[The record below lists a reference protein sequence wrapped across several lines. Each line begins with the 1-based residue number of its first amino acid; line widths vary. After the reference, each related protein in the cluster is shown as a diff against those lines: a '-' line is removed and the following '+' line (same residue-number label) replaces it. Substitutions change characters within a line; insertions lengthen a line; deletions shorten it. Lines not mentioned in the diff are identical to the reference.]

1 MSNNGRK
8 YNKEFKLEAVKLVV
22 EKGRSV
28 PSVAL
33 DLGIHEKTLYKWVS
47 DYKKDSENAFP
58 GSGRL
63 KPQDELIRQLKRRVA
78 DLEEENAI
86 LKKAAAIFANHR
98 K

>member
-1 MSNNGRK
+1 MAENTTKNL
-8 YNKEFKLEAVKLVV
+8 NLEAVKLVV

>member
-1 MSNNGRK
+1 MANNCIHTTE
-8 YNKEFKLEAVKLVV
+8 EFSLELVKLIV
-22 EKGRSV
+22 EKGRSI

-33 DLGIHEKTLYKWVS
+33 DLGVHEKTLYKWVS
-47 DYKKDSENAFP
+47 DYKKDNENAFP

-63 KPQDELIRQLKRRVA
+63 RPEDEIIRQLKRRVA
-78 DLEEENAI
+78 DLEQENAI